1 MGEAWVFGCRPSLG
15 HFEGHGLTEASARF
29 EVVRI
34 NPHSRQR
41 KGRGLLVDSRG
52 QDFR

>member
-1 MGEAWVFGCRPSLG
+1 MGEAWVFGCRPSSG
-15 HFEGHGLTEASARF
+15 HFEGPGLAEASAPF
-29 EVVRI
+29 EVIRI

-41 KGRGLLVDSRG
+41 LLVDSRG